1 MKQINKL
8 QTRDF
13 ISVGIFSLIYAAVA
27 FVVGGLAQMTPITFP
42 FMPMVV
48 ALFTGTVFMLYVAKI
63 PKRGAII
70 ILGIIAGILLL
81 ITGMFWMMSAFFI
94 VLGIIADFICA
105 SGKFKSFKKN
115 MAAYCLFALSPMGA
129 YVPMA
134 VMPAQFAEFM
144 NKKGD
149 ISSFAGVID
158 AIGAQ
163 WWVIPL
169 MLLGTVLCAL
179 AGGYIGKKL
188 LKKHFEKAG
197 IV

>member
-13 ISVGIFSLIYAAVA
+13 ISVGIFSLIYAVVA

-105 SGKFKSFKKN
+105 SGQFKSFKKN

>member
-105 SGKFKSFKKN
+105 SGQFKSFKKN

-149 ISSFAGVID
+149 ISSFAGVND

>member
-105 SGKFKSFKKN
+105 SGQFKSFKKN

-134 VMPAQFAEFM
+134 VMPAQFAEFTL
-144 NKKGD
+144 KKGD

>member
-1 MKQINKL
+1 MKQNNKL

-105 SGKFKSFKKN
+105 SGQFKSFKKN

>member
-105 SGKFKSFKKN
+105 SGQFKSFKKN

-158 AIGAQ
+158 AIGAK

-179 AGGYIGKKL
+179 TGGYIGKKL

>member
-42 FMPMVV
+42 FMPMAV

-105 SGKFKSFKKN
+105 SGQFKSFKKN

>member
-105 SGKFKSFKKN
+105 SGQFKSFKKN

>member
-1 MKQINKL
+1 
-8 QTRDF
+8 
-13 ISVGIFSLIYAAVA
+13 
-27 FVVGGLAQMTPITFP
+27 MTPITFP

-105 SGKFKSFKKN
+105 SGQFKFFKKN